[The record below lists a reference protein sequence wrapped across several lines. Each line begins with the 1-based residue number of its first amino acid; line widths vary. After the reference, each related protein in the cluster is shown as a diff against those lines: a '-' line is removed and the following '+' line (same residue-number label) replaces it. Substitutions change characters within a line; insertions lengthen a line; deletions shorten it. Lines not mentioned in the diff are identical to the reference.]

1 MNQNQPRSEPVST
14 AMARET
20 AEAPE
25 AVARMLD
32 RNRDALAEVGRLFR
46 KRNPAFIATCARG
59 SSDHAA
65 SYLKYLS
72 EIELGL
78 PCCPLGASVVSIYA
92 ARLNLRDSIL
102 ITVSQSGRS
111 PDILSLQQEARRA
124 GIPALAITNEEAS
137 PLAREAD
144 LCLPLSAGVETS
156 ITATKTFVASAA
168 MAAAIVANCG
178 GDEGFAQVVN
188 SLPGALEKALAIA
201 WDAAEAMIAP
211 ASSLYVLG
219 RGPSFPIAQ
228 EAALKLKES
237 SGLHAEAYSAAE
249 ILHGPMELVTD
260 GFPILVFA
268 ADDAARGTTAAAM
281 ARLSEAG
288 GHILATGDGLA
299 YSRTGHPHLDPIAM
313 ILTFYRSA
321 ERIARQRGRDPD
333 RPRLLK
339 KVTET
344 R

>member
-1 MNQNQPRSEPVST
+1 MKERDRQQASS

-25 AVARMLD
+25 AVARMLE
-32 RNRDALAEVGRLFR
+32 RNGPALAEVGRLFR
-46 KRNPAFIATCARG
+46 KRNPAFIVTCARG

-78 PCCPLGASVVSIYA
+78 PCCPLGASVASIYA

-102 ITVSQSGRS
+102 ITVSQSGKS
-111 PDILSLQQEARRA
+111 PDILSLQREAKRS
-124 GIPALAITNEEAS
+124 GIPALAITNDEAS
-137 PLAREAD
+137 PLARDAD
-144 LCLPLSAGVETS
+144 LCLPLSAGPETS
-156 ITATKTFVASAA
+156 ITATKTFIASAA
-168 MAAAIVANCG
+168 MAAAIVGHCG
-178 GDEGFAQVVN
+178 ADTRFAKTVD
-188 SLPGALEKALAIA
+188 SLPDSLGEALAIRWA
-201 WDAAEAMIAP
+201 AAEAMIAP

-249 ILHGPMELVTD
+249 VLHGPMELVTS
-260 GFPILVFA
+260 GFPVLVFA
-268 ADDAARGTTAAAM
+268 AEDAARDTTRAAI
-281 ARLSEAG
+281 ARLAEAG
-288 GHILATGDGLA
+288 GRILATGEELA
-299 YSRTGHPHLDPIAM
+299 YAATGDPHLDPISM

-321 ERIARQRGRDPD
+321 EAIARERGRDPD
-333 RPRLLK
+333 HPRLLK